1 MGHTKNFNVGDVV
14 RIISQPVGV
23 EKRLFDAVGSYGII
37 IYQTSMGGIYGV
49 QITQKTTGKRKT
61 YFMSHDEFEP
71 LDRPV
76 IYSKKSDRKI
86 KDFIDEF

>member
-23 EKRLFDAVGSYGII
+23 EKRFFDAVGSDGVIMH
-37 IYQTSMGGIYGV
+37 QTSMGDIYGV
-49 QITQKTTGKRKT
+49 QITHKTTGERKT
-61 YFMSHDEFEP
+61 YFMSPDEFEP

-86 KDFIDEF
+86 KDFIDKF